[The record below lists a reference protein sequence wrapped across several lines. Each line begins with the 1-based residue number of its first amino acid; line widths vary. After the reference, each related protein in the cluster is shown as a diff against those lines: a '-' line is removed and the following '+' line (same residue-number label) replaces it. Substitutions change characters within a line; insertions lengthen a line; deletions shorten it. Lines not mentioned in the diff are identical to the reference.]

1 MTAAR
6 IGTIGGQAIEE
17 VVLRSAAG
25 AEAKV
30 ITFGAIVRDLTVP
43 TPRGPQ
49 RVVLGLDDI
58 EGYASTA
65 RHMGAIVGRY
75 GNRIGRGRFSLDDE
89 TYRLDLNENRL
100 DPAGPGRQHLHGG
113 AKGFSQRAWTVVDH
127 TANGATLALI
137 SDDGDMGYP
146 GRLVATCTYTLV
158 EPATLRLVLEATAD
172 RATPVNLTTHLYY
185 DLDGSPDI
193 LDHTLEIAAGHVTPT
208 DEELIPTGEV
218 RSVAGTPYDFRSARP
233 IRDGMR
239 GGAVDYDINYVLSG
253 PRGALNRAAT
263 LASAKS
269 GVALEL
275 WTTEPGL
282 QFYGGHKLAVPSGAL
297 GGGAYGRHGG
307 LCLEPQRFPDGPN
320 EPHFPP
326 CVLRPGEVSRQVSEL
341 RLFAGPPC
349 TV

>member
-1 MTAAR
+1 MTIAR
-6 IGTIGGQAIEE
+6 IGSVGGRDIEE

-49 RVVLGLDDI
+49 RVVLGLDDL
-58 EGYASTA
+58 EGYATVA

-75 GNRIGRGRFSLDDE
+75 GNRIGGGRFVLDGE
-89 TYRLDLNENRL
+89 TFRLDLNENRL

-113 AKGFSQRAWTVVDH
+113 ARGFSQRAWTIVDH
-127 TANGATLALI
+127 TAASVTLALV
-137 SDDGDMGYP
+137 SQDGDMGYP
-146 GRLVATCTYTLV
+146 GRLVATCTYTLA
-158 EPATLRLVLEATAD
+158 EPATLRLVLEATSD
-172 RATPVNLTTHLYY
+172 RPTPVNLTTHLYY
-185 DLDGSPDI
+185 NLDGSPDI

-218 RSVAGTPYDFRSARP
+218 LSVAGTPYDFRTPRP
-233 IRDGMR
+233 IREGMR
-239 GGAVDYDINYVLSG
+239 GGGAAVDYDVNYVLSG
-253 PRGALNRAAT
+253 PRGSLNRAAT
-263 LASAKS
+263 LASDKS

-275 WTTEPGL
+275 WTTEPGV
-282 QFYGGHKLAVPSGAL
+282 QFYGGHKLAVPAGAL

-320 EPHFPP
+320 HPHFPP
-326 CVLRPGEVSRQVSEL
+326 CILRPGEVSRQASEL
-341 RLFAGPPC
+341 RFSAR
-349 TV
+349 